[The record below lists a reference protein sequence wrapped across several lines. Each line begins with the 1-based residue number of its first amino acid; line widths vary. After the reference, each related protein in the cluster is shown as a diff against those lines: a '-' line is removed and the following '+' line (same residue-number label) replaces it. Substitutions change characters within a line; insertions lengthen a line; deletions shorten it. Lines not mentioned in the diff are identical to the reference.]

1 MFRRCLADDVSFHI
15 LYPRHYR
22 QIVER
27 KQHHPDTVILSIYL
41 DSSFRHTELLV
52 LLVQRNALL
61 ELSLQVIHQDGGGI
75 PRQHIDSSA
84 LLVYLHI
91 INHGIFTGALSDA
104 SHCTHK
110 VTVASEEFVRLI
122 ATLGNQ
128 EIVLGDGHA
137 PFSHQGLISIVEF
150 HHLQVFHKITQREVD
165 GIFYQFKVAD
175 SQFLSVPYFLVCYH
189 RHIFQR
195 DCLPVSFRTG
205 RQCYRHHRP
214 TYLLCIHI

>member
-1 MFRRCLADDVSFHI
+1 MLRRCLADDVSFHI
-15 LYPRHYR
+15 LYPSHYR

-27 KQHHPDTVILSIYL
+27 KQHHPDTVVLSIDL

-61 ELSLQVIHQDGGGI
+61 ELSLQVIHQDRSGI

-104 SHCTHK
+104 SHRTHK
-110 VTVASEEFVRLI
+110 RAIPTEELVRHI
-122 ATLGNQ
+122 AALGYQ
-128 EIVLGDGHA
+128 EIVLGNGHA
-137 PFSHQGLISIVEF
+137 SFSYQGFIPIVEF
-150 HHLQVFHKITQREVD
+150 HHLQVLHEITQREVD

-175 SQFLSVPYFLVCYH
+175 SYLLSIPYFLVCYH

-195 DCLPVSFRTG
+195 DYFPIPSRTG
-205 RQCYRHHRP
+205 SQCYRHH
-214 TYLLCIHI
+214 C